1 MKNQVPEALKGF
13 GERLRRLRRNANYT
27 QAELS
32 SMLGVVTSSVG
43 KYESAADSYPSVE
56 ILVKLAEIFDVST
69 DYLLRGL
76 SVAPVLENNGT
87 LNANAFIQANSGDV
101 SVDSNSVQSPEA
113 EELLKIYKNLTGLK
127 RLELLSYAFKLSQ
140 EQSGGLS

>member
-1 MKNQVPEALKGF
+1 MILADKRIENRKKNGWSQE
-13 GERLRRLRRNANYT
+13 
-27 QAELS
+27 ELADK
-32 SMLGVVTSSVG
+32 LGVSRQSVSKWEG
-43 KYESAADSYPSVE
+43 AQAVPDMKKIVLLS
-56 ILVKLAEIFDVST
+56 EIFGVST

-87 LNANAFIQANSGDV
+87 LNANAFIQANSGNV

>member
-87 LNANAFIQANSGDV
+87 LNANAFIQASSG
-101 SVDSNSVQSPEA
+101 NNGSVQSPEA

>member
-32 SMLGVVTSSVG
+32 GMLGVVTSSVG

-87 LNANAFIQANSGDV
+87 LNANAFIQASSG
-101 SVDSNSVQSPEA
+101 NNGSVQSPEA